1 MSDRIIP
8 TLSIS
13 CGALTTLYVSLMVMT
28 IFFASWQTEAMST
41 LRTTEGQIGNLE
53 ANYYT
58 TLNKISTM
66 DPATLGFVT
75 PSQVQYVS
83 ATPNNSIGLTF
94 AGN

>member
-8 TLSIS
+8 VLSIS
-13 CGALTTLYVSLMVMT
+13 CGALTTIYMSLMVMT
-28 IFFASWQTEAMST
+28 ICFASYQTAGTSS

-58 TLNKISTM
+58 ALTKISTM
-66 DPATLGFVT
+66 NPTTLGFVE
-75 PSQVQYVS
+75 PSQVEYVAAS
-83 ATPNNSIGLTF
+83 QNNSVGLTF